1 MSDFNDVFL
10 RPFAAIRPDE
20 KHAAEVVAPPY
31 DVLNSAEAKEK
42 ATGKP
47 HSFLH
52 VSKPEIDL
60 PDVIDPYDDAVYA
73 KAAENFK
80 SFMTKGVIK
89 KENKACYYIY
99 RLKMGEHVQTGIAV
113 AADVDAYKHK
123 ILIHEKTLVKKE
135 NDRIKQIEAV
145 GAQTGPVLLACEA
158 SETLKKIIAEQA
170 KTKPEFSV
178 EGDNEVVHTLWVVS
192 DDKVIKQIAD
202 EFRKLDKA
210 YIADGHHRSASAAR
224 IAEQR
229 RKKAHTGDEGFNT
242 FLAVV
247 FPAEEMKIYDYNRVV
262 KDLNGLSEEEF
273 IKKISNDYYVIPEN
287 SLYKPAQKGEIGMYI
302 NGKWLKLEYKGD
314 AQHKNPVDALD
325 VSLLTDKVLGPIL
338 NIGDLRMSDRIDF
351 VGGIRGLK
359 ELEKR
364 VDSGEMAVAF
374 AMFPT
379 SMQELMDVASANM
392 LMPPKSTWFEPK
404 LADGVVSN
412 PI

>member
-1 MSDFNDVFL
+1 MTDFKDVFL
-10 RPFAAIRPDE
+10 RPFAAIRPDA
-20 KHAAEVVAPPY
+20 KHASEVVAPPY

-42 ATGKP
+42 AKGKP
-47 HSFLH
+47 YSFLH

-60 PDVIDPYDDAVYA
+60 PDVIDQYHDDVYK
-73 KAAENFK
+73 KASENFN
-80 SFMTKGVIK
+80 SFMSKGVIK
-89 KENKACYYIY
+89 KETKSCYYIY
-99 RLKMGEHVQTGIAV
+99 RLKMGEHEQTGIAV

-158 SETLKKIIAEQA
+158 SDNLKKIIADQA

-178 EGDNEVVHTLWVVS
+178 EGDNEVIHTLWVVS

-229 RKKAHTGDEGFNT
+229 RKKAYNGDEGFNT

-247 FPAEEMKIYDYNRVV
+247 FPADEMKIYDYNRVV
-262 KDLNGLSEEEF
+262 KDLNGLSEEDF
-273 IKKISNDYYVIPEN
+273 IKKLSNDYFVIPEKTM
-287 SLYKPAQKGEIGMYI
+287 YKPTKKGEVGMYL
-302 NGKWLKLEYKGD
+302 NGKWLKLEYKD
-314 AQHKNPVDALD
+314 DNQYKNPVDSLD
-325 VSLLTDKVLGPIL
+325 VSILTDKVLSPIL
-338 NIGDLRMSDRIDF
+338 GIEDLRLSDRIDF

-379 SMQELMDVASANM
+379 SMTELMDVASASM